1 MPIVDL
7 DRIQPDYL
15 KSLRDR
21 WKTVKAKHADALK
34 AKKITFAKDLGP
46 LLDKRPPLYKAIRAW
61 KQGDSLLVI
70 KSKYTAIVSNAKE
83 LKTTIAS
90 YQKKIVGLGDPAEEE
105 LNEVLTQL
113 LRDAVKV
120 DEDYTAGMKKKK

>member
-1 MPIVDL
+1 MPVVDL
-7 DRIQPDYL
+7 DRITPEYL

-21 WKTVKAKHADALK
+21 WKTVKTKHAEALK
-34 AKKITFAKDLGP
+34 AGKITFAKDLGP
-46 LLDKRPPLYKAIRAW
+46 LLDKRPPLYKAIRSW
-61 KQGDSLLVI
+61 KQGDSLLII
-70 KSKYTAIVSNAKE
+70 KSKYTEIASNAKE

-90 YQKKIVGLGDPAEEE
+90 YQRKIAGLGGEAEEE
-105 LNEVLTQL
+105 LSEELTKL